1 MLSNSTKLVANTKVI
16 KAKECE
22 MAKVNFIIKMEGSI
36 KDNGKIIKWMDT
48 GNYIMREEK
57 LHMRVIGSKISLTE
71 WVKSITIILYL
82 CRRVSITLI
91 SIISK
96 TIGSTIKECLTMIQ
110 KKAEERSNLPI
121 NRCFKETS
129 KMIKFM
135 VLENFML
142 WIKS

>member
-1 MLSNSTKLVANTKVI
+1 MSNSMKLAANTKVI

-57 LHMRVIGSKISLTE
+57 LHMRVIGNKISLTE

-96 TIGSTIKECLTMIQ
+96 TIGSTIKEC
-110 KKAEERSNLPI
+110 
-121 NRCFKETS
+121 
-129 KMIKFM
+129 
-135 VLENFML
+135 
-142 WIKS
+142 